1 MPVYLKYGNINGEM
15 KGKYKGWIELQS
27 CQFGLGRGITTPV
40 GTSSQREASAP
51 SLSEVVVTKTMDS
64 TSPLLHQEGMIGKA
78 VKAIVE
84 FTMSDKLQTVYL
96 HIEMEDAMVS
106 GYSVSSGGDRPSDL
120 ISINFRTINFKSTV
134 ATTPPATVNSP

>member
-1 MPVYLKYGNINGEM
+1 MPVYLKYGNINGET

-27 CQFGLGRGITTPV
+27 CQFGLGRGISTPV
-40 GTSSQREASAP
+40 GTSKFEASV
-51 SLSEVVVTKTMDS
+51 SEVVVTKTMDS
-64 TSPLLHQEGMIGKA
+64 TSPLLRQEGMIGKA

-106 GYSVSSGGDRPSDL
+106 GYSVSGGGDRPSDV
-120 ISINFRTINFKSTV
+120 ISINFRTINFKYTV
-134 ATTPPATVNSP
+134 ATAPPSTVNSP